1 MRFVKYLNSSVTPS
15 FVEYCKPQLKLGES
29 GVDEKTHVLSV
40 LKFVLLSCISQLHP
54 FLPFETEEI
63 NSILNPSFVPLLHQN
78 YFTASS
84 PLRVASVDNT
94 LISEVEVMA
103 AFSIHPQSYIN
114 VVHDVRSLQ
123 KLIGDMRKDKD
134 ESRVCYL
141 LVNSGASNPSPGMVE
156 LVHRLSR
163 LDIQLLTTTPQ
174 FSQIHMPSSIPGIS
188 VLFPVPEDRK
198 SGVMKQ
204 IQDNMRGIEKKITQ
218 SEKKLEGIRRNLAN
232 PMFLT
237 RASKEVCERERND
250 EKVVASNIEV
260 LKKNLKDLES
270 LLQFNHSR
278 VSSNEQNQTS
288 YFTFTGSRVRKA
300 CVSGRRITSSLLM
313 QLSTKF
319 AIWISRSFSA
329 FEFRC
334 DPRICIFFPGNFT
347 AFSSFGSFFSIDW

>member
-1 MRFVKYLNSSVTPS
+1 M
-15 FVEYCKPQLKLGES
+15 EYCKPQLKLGES

-250 EKVVASNIEV
+250 EKVVSSNIEV